1 MNILVTGAKGMVG
14 TALCNNLK
22 NIRDG
27 KTKTRPALD
36 IKEIYEYDLDS
47 TPAELDEYCQKADF
61 VFNLAG
67 VNRPENP
74 EDFMKGNFGFASD
87 LLNCLKKHN
96 NKATI
101 MLSSS
106 IQVEAAKVSV
116 AKAKGAYLP
125 TLSLSG
131 GIGTNYYTTSNV
143 QSPSFGEQLRN
154 NFSQYIGV
162 SLNVPI
168 FSRFST
174 RNAVRGAELNLRN
187 SALQLESVKKSL
199 YKEIQQAYYNAL
211 TSQSRYASSRESSS
225 SAEQYYQMIEQK
237 YLAGKAGIT
246 DYNDAKNSYLKAKSE
261 FLQARYE
268 CLFQTELLD
277 FYKGGEIVF

>member
-27 KTKTRPALD
+27 KNKTRPALD

-47 TPAELDEYCQKADF
+47 TSEELDEYCQKADF

-106 IQVEAAKVSV
+106 IQATLLVQMLICCTLRPRRLWLTLLVWMTLTV
-116 AKAKGAYLP
+116 A
-125 TLSLSG
+125 S
-131 GIGTNYYTTSNV
+131 
-143 QSPSFGEQLRN
+143 
-154 NFSQYIGV
+154 
-162 SLNVPI
+162 
-168 FSRFST
+168 
-174 RNAVRGAELNLRN
+174 
-187 SALQLESVKKSL
+187 
-199 YKEIQQAYYNAL
+199 
-211 TSQSRYASSRESSS
+211 
-225 SAEQYYQMIEQK
+225 
-237 YLAGKAGIT
+237 
-246 DYNDAKNSYLKAKSE
+246 
-261 FLQARYE
+261 
-268 CLFQTELLD
+268 
-277 FYKGGEIVF
+277 